1 MDPLHPPVP
10 PVSARNEPRFRSAER
25 KSSLAEAFADQG
37 EDYDR
42 LRPGY
47 PGPVIDAILS
57 AAHAPAPAP
66 GPALATDR
74 AAGTPDPA
82 STTPAPSSTTPDS
95 ASTALDHVTSAG
107 PLRVVDLGAGTGK
120 LSWALVDGGC
130 AVTAV
135 DTSEAMLETARR
147 RGPSATSAAPACS
160 DAAVPSA
167 AQLTTQAGP
176 SAAQLTTQASS
187 SAAQLTTQASSSAAQ
202 LTTHVARAEST
213 GLPAAGADLVTVA
226 QAWHWFDAPATTAEV
241 ARLLAPGGVL
251 ALVWNTMDVTIPW
264 VHRLSRIMHAGDVQ
278 REDFLPTVGPELA
291 LVDRVVHRWEDPLPT
306 HDLIDLARTR
316 SYVITATE
324 ERRQKVLANLDW
336 YLHEHLGHAPGSVVG
351 LPYRTDLF
359 VYRLAEG
366 RSSSPTPEYLS
377 E

>member
-57 AAHAPAPAP
+57 AAHAHAHAPAP

-167 AQLTTQAGP
+167 AQLTTQASP
-176 SAAQLTTQASS
+176 
-187 SAAQLTTQASSSAAQ
+187 SAAQ

-213 GLPAAGADLVTVA
+213 GLPAAGAGLVTVA
-226 QAWHWFDAPATTAEV
+226 QAWHWFDAPAATAEV
-241 ARLLAPGGVL
+241 ARLLAPRGVL

-291 LVDRVVHRWEDPLPT
+291 LVDRVVHHWEDPLPT
-306 HDLIDLARTR
+306 YDLIDLARTR

-359 VYRLAEG
+359 LYRLAEG
-366 RSSSPTPEYLS
+366 RSSGPTPESLS